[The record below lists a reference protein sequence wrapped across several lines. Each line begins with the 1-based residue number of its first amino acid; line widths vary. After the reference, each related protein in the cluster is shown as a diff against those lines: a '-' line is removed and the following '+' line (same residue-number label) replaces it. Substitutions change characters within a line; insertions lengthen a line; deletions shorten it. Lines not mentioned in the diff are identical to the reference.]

1 MTKRLTILFIAL
13 TWLLLGAYYRLSGG
27 HWSVGLRIATL
38 VLAYMPAIGLVITL
52 LRNGK
57 LRPVLINALICASA
71 AAIVVALT
79 MFHQT
84 ETWPC
89 NHLAADF
96 LI

>member
-13 TWLLLGAYYRLSGG
+13 TWLLLGANYWLSGG
-27 HWSVGLRIATL
+27 HWPVGLRIATL

-71 AAIVVALT
+71 VAIVVALT

-84 ETWPC
+84 GTGRAIIWR
-89 NHLAADF
+89 LVS
-96 LI
+96 